1 MLFKD
6 LARSFARHHRRDLSR
21 TSEGRAPGGIA
32 GPSMPL
38 SQGREGESRTA
49 AWGRSWSFDSSG
61 VRAEGFLWRTA
72 GAPVTCRLI
81 LDTLG
86 DEILAMARAR
96 RGARFDHDDHRYRGE
111 RIAHDRFHR
120 SAELPVEGHVR
131 NRDIVPEFRGSYSA
145 GPMQI
150 LATTARD
157 LIASGRT
164 AYVLDYDRFAVAPA
178 YRERPAAAPATHP
191 LYLAAVNLD
200 LGTAY
205 IRRNLHLTG
214 GDPILVA
221 AAYNSGG
228 LYQSTANPWHL
239 RSHGDH
245 LIAPHDGTATPA
257 RCCASVACPNPG
269 TLARGG
275 ERHRG
280 RRLRSSRPARRNR
293 GRHAECRPMVRRA
306 PSTGCSVD
314 NWERSPARRP
324 APSVGRQRS
333 GRAAGRPG

>member
-6 LARSFARHHRRDLSR
+6 LLAHLLDIIGAIFRARP
-21 TSEGRAPGGIA
+21 RAAPPVA
-32 GPSMPL
+32 SPAPSMPPL
-38 SQGREGESRTA
+38 PGPGRGEPHSRFG
-49 AWGRSWSFDSSG
+49 GRSWSFDSSG

-86 DEILAMARAR
+86 DEILAMARKHGVAP
-96 RGARFDHDDHRYRGE
+96 ALIMMT
-111 RIAHDRFHR
+111 IATEASGLRTTGFTGPR
-120 SAELPVEGHVR
+120 SFRWEGHVR

-157 LIASGRT
+157 LIASGRND
-164 AYVLDYDRFAVAPA
+164 YVLDYDRFAVAPA

-245 LIAPHDGTATPA
+245 LD
-257 RCCASVACPNPG
+257 
-269 TLARGG
+269 
-275 ERHRG
+275 
-280 RRLRSSRPARRNR
+280 
-293 GRHAECRPMVRRA
+293 
-306 PSTGCSVD
+306 
-314 NWERSPARRP
+314 
-324 APSVGRQRS
+324 
-333 GRAAGRPG
+333 RAARWYGDACAVLRERGLS